1 MQTIRKVAVLGAG
14 SGGFMCAA
22 DLGSMGY
29 EVALF
34 SRDPERVK
42 GVKARGE
49 IEVVD
54 IDSRPTGMRGR
65 VALVTSDIREAVRGA
80 QVILNPIPYFACEE
94 YARLVAPH
102 LEEGQVVVYL
112 GKGGACLTWAK
123 VLRELS
129 IRKRVY
135 LADTNTL
142 PYGTSRMGDSRV
154 RLENRTQNLILGTF
168 PGRDVNVVA
177 EVMESLFTKA
187 HGYEIRRGQNAI
199 DSILVD
205 YNAITH
211 TPPMVCNAAR
221 IEMGEKPFFLF
232 GKKENTPSVVRL
244 IGRIDRERMAIG
256 RALGLKQWTLEEE
269 IMMVKWNPH
278 GEGYV
283 LPLYDAIHTP
293 FLEVCE
299 GPYKLNTRHLTEDI
313 PYGLVTY
320 SSLGRMLGVPT
331 PVTDAIITLSEEL
344 LLTDFRAMGRTVEA
358 IGIDPRWSKE
368 TLQNYLRDGVVPAK
382 GSGKPRAKKAAAK
395 PRAVKSKSVKSKSA
409 KSKSAKAVKAKSSKA
424 KARGKKR

>member
-1 MQTIRKVAVLGAG
+1 MQTIRKIAVLGAG
-14 SGGFMCAA
+14 SGGFMCSA

-34 SRDPERVK
+34 SREFSRVK
-42 GVKARGE
+42 GVKDRGE

-54 IDSRPTGMRGR
+54 IDSKPTGMRGK

-80 QVILNPIPYFACEE
+80 QVILNPIPYTSCEE

-123 VLRELS
+123 VLRELK
-129 IRKRVY
+129 ITKKIY

-142 PYGTSRMGDSRV
+142 PYGASRMGEARV

-168 PGRDVNVVA
+168 PGRDVETVAGVV
-177 EVMESLFTKA
+177 EKLFTKE

-221 IEMGEKPFFLF
+221 IELAERPFFLF

-256 RALGLKQWTLEEE
+256 KALGLAQWTLEEE
-269 IMMVKWNPH
+269 IMMVKWNPN
-278 GEGYV
+278 GEKFV

-299 GPYKLNTRHLTEDI
+299 GPYKLHTRHLEEDI

-344 LLTDFRAMGRTVEA
+344 LQKDCWAIGRTVEA
-358 IGIDPRWSKE
+358 MGIDPRWSKE
-368 TLQNYLRDGVVPAK
+368 TVKRYLRDGTIGAAKAKQPAARPAPK
-382 GSGKPRAKKAAAK
+382 RAPAKKAA
-395 PRAVKSKSVKSKSA
+395 
-409 KSKSAKAVKAKSSKA
+409 SAKAKKAPVKKAPKKHAKKA
-424 KARGKKR
+424 TVRGKR

>member
-1 MQTIRKVAVLGAG
+1 MRTIRKVAVLGAG

-22 DLGSMGY
+22 DLGSMGF

-34 SRDPERVK
+34 SREASRVK
-42 GVKARGE
+42 GVKEKGE
-49 IEVVD
+49 IEVLD
-54 IDSRPTGMRGR
+54 IDSKPTGLRGK
-65 VALVTSDIREAVRGA
+65 VSLVTSDIREAVKGA

-123 VLRELS
+123 VLRVLAP
-129 IRKRVY
+129 RTKVY

-142 PYGTSRMGDSRV
+142 PYGASRMGEHRV

-168 PGRDVNVVA
+168 PGKDVEAVA
-177 EVMESLFTKA
+177 EVLETLFPKS

-221 IEMGEKPFFLF
+221 IESGEKPFFLF

-244 IGRIDRERMAIG
+244 IERIDRERMAIG

-269 IMMVKWNPH
+269 ILMVKWNPR
-278 GEGYV
+278 GETRV

-299 GPYKLNTRHLTEDI
+299 GPYTLDTRHLKEDV

-331 PVTDAIITLSEEL
+331 PVTDAIISISEVL
-344 LLTDFRAMGRTVEA
+344 LQTDFRAMGRTVEA
-358 IGIDPRWSKE
+358 MGIDPSWSVE
-368 TLQNYLRDGVVPAK
+368 TLKDYLREGVV
-382 GSGKPRAKKAAAK
+382 
-395 PRAVKSKSVKSKSA
+395 
-409 KSKSAKAVKAKSSKA
+409 KSSK
-424 KARGKKR
+424 KRGKGK

>member
-1 MQTIRKVAVLGAG
+1 MQTIRKIAVLGAG

-34 SRDPERVK
+34 SREPGRVK
-42 GVKARGE
+42 GVKEKGE
-49 IEVVD
+49 IEVLD
-54 IDSRPTGMRGR
+54 IDSKPTGMRGK
-65 VALVTSDIREAVRGA
+65 VSLVTSDIREAVKGA

-123 VLRELS
+123 VLRELV
-129 IRKRVY
+129 IRKKVY

-142 PYGTSRMGDSRV
+142 PYGASRMGECQV
-154 RLENRTQNLILGTF
+154 RLENRTQNLILGAF
-168 PGRDVNVVA
+168 PGRDVDAVA
-177 EVMESLFTKA
+177 QVMETLFPAT

-221 IEMGEKPFFLF
+221 IELAEKPFFLF
-232 GKKENTPSVVRL
+232 GKKENTPSVVR
-244 IGRIDRERMAIG
+244 IIERIDRERMAIG
-256 RALGLKQWTLEEE
+256 KALGLKQWTLEEE
-269 IMMVKWNPH
+269 IRMVKWNPH
-278 GEGYV
+278 GENYV

-299 GPYKLNTRHLTEDI
+299 GPYKLDTRHLKEDV

-331 PVTDAIITLSEEL
+331 PVTDAIITLSEVL
-344 LLTDFRAMGRTVEA
+344 LQTDFRAMGRTVEA
-358 IGIDPRWSKE
+358 MGIDPDWSVE
-368 TLQNYLRDGVVPAK
+368 TLKQYLREGTVQ
-382 GSGKPRAKKAAAK
+382 
-395 PRAVKSKSVKSKSA
+395 
-409 KSKSAKAVKAKSSKA
+409 KAVKAKSAKA
-424 KARGKKR
+424 KKRGKTR

>member
-1 MQTIRKVAVLGAG
+1 MQTVRKVAVLGAG

-22 DLGSMGY
+22 DLGSMGF

-34 SRDPERVK
+34 SRDPSRVK
-42 GVKARGE
+42 GVKERGE
-49 IEVVD
+49 IEVLD
-54 IDSRPTGMRGR
+54 IDSKPTGVRGK
-65 VALVTSDIREAVRGA
+65 VSLVTSDIREALRGA

-129 IRKRVY
+129 VRTRVY

-142 PYGTSRMGDSRV
+142 PYGASRMGEHQV

-168 PGRDVNVVA
+168 PGRDVDAVA
-177 EVMESLFTKA
+177 EVVATLFTPG

-211 TPPMVCNAAR
+211 TPPMICNAAR
-221 IEMGEKPFFLF
+221 IELAEKPFYLF

-256 RALGLKQWTLEEE
+256 RALGLAQRTLEEE
-269 IMMVKWNPH
+269 IMMVKWNPN
-278 GEGYV
+278 GENYV

-299 GPYKLNTRHLTEDI
+299 GPYTLDTRHLKEDI

-320 SSLGRMLGVPT
+320 SSLGNMLGVPT
-331 PVTDAIITLSEEL
+331 PVTDAIITLAEEL
-344 LLTDFRAMGRTVEA
+344 LQKDFRAMGRTVES

-368 TLQNYLRDGVVPAK
+368 TLKRYLRDGTV
-382 GSGKPRAKKAAAK
+382 GAAK
-395 PRAVKSKSVKSKSA
+395 PKARAAKPKASKA
-409 KSKSAKAVKAKSSKA
+409 RTVKANRIKT
-424 KARGKKR
+424 KARGRKR

>member
-34 SRDPERVK
+34 SREPDRVK

-49 IEVVD
+49 IEVID
-54 IDSRPTGMRGR
+54 IDSKPTGVKGR

-123 VLRELS
+123 VLRELK
-129 IRKRVY
+129 IRTRVY

-142 PYGTSRMGDSRV
+142 PYGASRMGESQV
-154 RLENRTQNLILGTF
+154 RLENRTQNLILGAF
-168 PGRDVNVVA
+168 PGRDVDAVA
-177 EVMESLFTKA
+177 EVVEKLFTKG

-211 TPPMVCNAAR
+211 TPPMICNAAR
-221 IEMGEKPFFLF
+221 IELAEKPFFLF
-232 GKKENTPSVVRL
+232 GRKENTPSVVRL
-244 IGRIDRERMAIG
+244 IERIDRERMAIG
-256 RALGLKQWTLEEE
+256 HALGLKQWTLEEE
-269 IMMVKWNPH
+269 ILMVKWNPH
-278 GEGYV
+278 GEDYV

-299 GPYKLNTRHLTEDI
+299 GPYKLNTRHLEEDI

-320 SSLGRMLGVPT
+320 SSLGNMLGVPT
-331 PVTDAIITLSEEL
+331 PVTDAIITMAEVL
-344 LLTDFRAMGRTVEA
+344 LQKDFRAMGRTVEA
-358 IGIDPRWSKE
+358 LGIDPRWSKQ
-368 TLQNYLRDGVVPAK
+368 TVKRYLRDGSVGSAKKVKGKPAK
-382 GSGKPRAKKAAAK
+382 AAVRKATT
-395 PRAVKSKSVKSKSA
+395 KSTRT
-409 KSKSAKAVKAKSSKA
+409 
-424 KARGKKR
+424 KARGKK

>member
-34 SRDPERVK
+34 SREPGRVK
-42 GVKARGE
+42 GVKENGE
-49 IEVVD
+49 IEVLD
-54 IDSRPTGMRGR
+54 IDSKPTGMRGK
-65 VALVTSDIREAVRGA
+65 VSLVTSDIREAVKGA

-123 VLRELS
+123 VLRELL
-129 IRKRVY
+129 IRKKVY

-142 PYGTSRMGDSRV
+142 PYGASRMGECQV

-168 PGRDVNVVA
+168 PGRDVEAVA
-177 EVMESLFTKA
+177 QVMETLFPAA

-221 IEMGEKPFFLF
+221 IESGEKPFFLF

-244 IGRIDRERMAIG
+244 IECIDRERMAIG
-256 RALGLKQWTLEEE
+256 KSLGLKQWTLEEE

-278 GEGYV
+278 GENHV

-299 GPYKLNTRHLTEDI
+299 GPYKLDTRHLKEDI

-331 PVTDAIITLSEEL
+331 PVTDAIISISEVL
-344 LLTDFRAMGRTVEA
+344 LQTDFRAMGRTVQSL
-358 IGIDPRWSKE
+358 GIDPRWSKE
-368 TLQNYLRDGVVPAK
+368 TLKRYLREGTVA
-382 GSGKPRAKKAAAK
+382 KAAK
-395 PRAVKSKSVKSKSA
+395 
-409 KSKSAKAVKAKSSKA
+409 VKAKSVKA
-424 KARGKKR
+424 KKRGKAK